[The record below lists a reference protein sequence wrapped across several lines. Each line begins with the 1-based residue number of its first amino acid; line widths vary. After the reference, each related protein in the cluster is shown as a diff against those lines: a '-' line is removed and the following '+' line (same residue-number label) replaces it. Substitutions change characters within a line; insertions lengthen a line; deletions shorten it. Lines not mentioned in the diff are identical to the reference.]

1 MTNLNDAE
9 NDIDYFNLGLV
20 VDSIPAEGIEGMGGI
35 DWMEGIDG
43 MEGINGI
50 NGMDGIDGMEGIE
63 GDLLD
68 YNEIDNKADQGEP
81 ETEYWNPKGFT
92 EFKTCIDFAF
102 RINKTCSMQFMQFIQ
117 FMQFMQFM
125 Q

>member
-20 VDSIPAEGIEGMGGI
+20 VDSIPAEGING
-35 DWMEGIDG
+35 MEGIDG
-43 MEGINGI
+43 MEGING
-50 NGMDGIDGMEGIE
+50 MEWIDGMEGIE

-81 ETEYWNPKGFT
+81 EAEYWNPKGFT
-92 EFKTCIDFAF
+92 EFKTFIDLAF
-102 RINKTCSMQFMQFIQ
+102 LTKRLAVCSSCSRVSNFFLVNFVPWIPYLTV
-117 FMQFMQFM
+117 
-125 Q
+125 